1 MSALKF
7 SIITA
12 VYNGARHI
20 ASCLESV
27 RRQTHDNVE
36 HIIVDGKSTDDTLAI
51 IGRHGSRAAK
61 IVSEADRGLYD
72 AMNKGIAFAEGDI
85 VGILNSDDFYDN
97 DRVLERVAAAF
108 DEYGTMS
115 VYTDLLFVSRNN
127 PERIIRYCKAK
138 RFTAGMLAEGEF
150 PMHSAFFVR
159 KEAYRKYGVYRTD
172 MKISAD
178 IDLMLRFL
186 EKHRLTSRYLP
197 FVSVRMRSGGISNRN
212 AANIYRVLKES
223 YSSFRLNGLEVKRR
237 FIVKSLLWRMRQFR
251 DAKYGRRI
259 CGGGI

>member
-1 MSALKF
+1 VSALGF

-12 VYNGARHI
+12 VYNGEKHI

-27 RRQTHDNVE
+27 MRQTHGRIE
-36 HIIVDGKSTDDTLAI
+36 HIIIDGKSTDNTLAI
-51 IGRHGSRAAK
+51 IGRHGARAAK
-61 IVSEADRGLYD
+61 IVSEKDRGLYD
-72 AMNKGIAFAEGDI
+72 AMNKGIALAEGDVI
-85 VGILNSDDFYDN
+85 GILNSDDFYDN

-115 VYTDLLFVSRNN
+115 VYTDLLFVSRNK
-127 PERIIRYCKAK
+127 PERILRYCKAK
-138 RFTAGMLAEGEF
+138 PFTAGMLAEGEF
-150 PMHSAFFVR
+150 PMHPAFFVK

-178 IDLMLRFL
+178 IELMLRFL
-186 EKHRLTSRYLP
+186 EKHRLTSKHLP

-212 AANIYRVLKES
+212 AANILCVLKES

-237 FIVKSLLWRMRQFR
+237 FIIKSLLWRMRQVK
-251 DAKYGRRI
+251 DAKFGRWV
-259 CGGGI
+259 